1 MLTGKYVLHSKIY
14 IEVEDKT
21 CENNLVLCLMNH
33 FKEMVY
39 FSGSIFLGLTICYDK
54 FVGQKKNKITI
65 CYNLWLVDTGLFS
78 HVTLLFFIV
87 GHKNN
92 AYIFT

>member
-1 MLTGKYVLHSKIY
+1 M
-14 IEVEDKT
+14 
-21 CENNLVLCLMNH
+21 NNYKDMG
-33 FKEMVY
+33 Y
-39 FSGSIFLGLTICYDK
+39 FIGRTFGELTICADK
-54 FVGQKKNKITI
+54 CVGHNKNNITI
-65 CYNLWLVDTGLFS
+65 CYIPWLVYTGLFS